1 MPSYRTVF
9 AASASPV
16 ASGVAGRIDGQD
28 GTALSLAHHG
38 LMLIDV
44 ILPARLAAIHRI
56 YLSVGEYGADPAAGA
71 SSATKSISVT
81 GWPVKVLPASL
92 AAMVEGIRK
101 SRTPSAIQLYP
112 QAQHS
117 FCPGT
122 RRGRELADNGRLSW
136 LW

>member
-1 MPSYRTVF
+1 MSSHRTEF
-9 AASASPV
+9 AASARPV

-44 ILPARLAAIHRI
+44 ILPARLAVI
-56 YLSVGEYGADPAAGA
+56 
-71 SSATKSISVT
+71 VT

-92 AAMVEGIRK
+92 TAKVEGIGK
-101 SRTPSAIQLYP
+101 GRTPSTIQLYL

-117 FCPGT
+117 FCPDI

-136 LW
+136 QW